1 MKKII
6 ALVVVLAVVISV
18 TIGVVAALSGPIGI
32 VDPTDLASPND
43 NALQAEL
50 QKIATSN
57 YYLIESDMNDLI
69 WYGKK
74 PLYLNDFCNDLYFSE
89 PKWDKINKHYEVTL
103 YSRSGYYCGPI
114 AFFDENGVRIKA
126 AEEVF
131 TLSPT
136 YGMSFNPNWAN
147 YTIVT
152 LDKVNPKFAS
162 EYEWPESWYKN
173 WV

>member
-1 MKKII
+1 MKKPLIVLICLI
-6 ALVVVLAVVISV
+6 AITVLVLSAGC
-18 TIGVVAALSGPIGI
+18 IGEENIN
-32 VDPTDLASPND
+32 PTDIASPND

-50 QKIATSN
+50 QEIATEYSYMLVSN
-57 YYLIESDMNDLI
+57 MQDMLREEKNKLSIQD
-69 WYGKK
+69 
-74 PLYLNDFCNDLYFSE
+74 DFCNDLYFSE
-89 PKWDKINKHYEVTL
+89 PEWDKVNKGYYITL

-114 AFFDENGVRIKA
+114 FFFDENGVRIKT

-136 YGMSFNPNWAN
+136 YGLTFNPIWAN

-162 EYEWPESWYKN
+162 EVTSYWLK
-173 WV
+173 

>member
-1 MKKII
+1 MKKPLIVLICLI
-6 ALVVVLAVVISV
+6 AITVLVLSAGC
-18 TIGVVAALSGPIGI
+18 IGEENIN
-32 VDPTDLASPND
+32 PTDIASPND

-69 WYGKK
+69 SDGKK

-89 PKWDKINKHYEVTL
+89 PKWDKVNKGYYIVL
-103 YSRSGYYCGPI
+103 YSRSGYYCGPVV
-114 AFFDENGVRIKA
+114 FFDENGV
-126 AEEVF
+126 EVDRENVI
-131 TLSPT
+131 TVSPT
-136 YGMSFNPNWAN
+136 YGLQMNDESANW
-147 YTIVT
+147 TIVT

-162 EYEWPESWYKN
+162 EYEWPEGLYKN

>member
-1 MKKII
+1 MKKTLIVLICLI
-6 ALVVVLAVVISV
+6 AMTVLVFSAGCISGEN
-18 TIGVVAALSGPIGI
+18 IN
-32 VDPTDLASPND
+32 PTDLTSPSG
-43 NALQAEL
+43 NALQNEL
-50 QKIATSN
+50 QELARSN
-57 YYLIESDMNDLI
+57 YDLIESKMNRLI
-69 WYGKK
+69 SADKK

-89 PKWDKINKHYEVTL
+89 PKWDKINKNYYITL
-103 YSRSGYYCGPI
+103 YSRSGYYCGPVV
-114 AFFDENGVRIKA
+114 FFDENGVRIKT
-126 AEEVF
+126 AEKVF

-162 EYEWPESWYKN
+162 EYEWPEGLYKN

>member
-1 MKKII
+1 MKKPLIVLICLI
-6 ALVVVLAVVISV
+6 AITVLVLSAGC
-18 TIGVVAALSGPIGI
+18 IGEENIN
-32 VDPTDLASPND
+32 PTDIASPND

-50 QKIATSN
+50 QEIATEYSYMLVSN
-57 YYLIESDMNDLI
+57 MQDMLREEKNKLSIQD
-69 WYGKK
+69 
-74 PLYLNDFCNDLYFSE
+74 DFCNDLYFSE
-89 PKWDKINKHYEVTL
+89 PKWDKVNKGYYITL

-114 AFFDENGVRIKA
+114 FFFDENGVRIKT

-136 YGMSFNPNWAN
+136 YGLTFNPIWAN

-162 EYEWPESWYKN
+162 EVTSYWLK
-173 WV
+173 

>member
-69 WYGKK
+69 SDGKK

-89 PKWDKINKHYEVTL
+89 PKWDKVNKGYYIVL
-103 YSRSGYYCGPI
+103 YSRSGYYCGPVV
-114 AFFDENGVRIKA
+114 FFDENGV
-126 AEEVF
+126 EVDRENVI
-131 TLSPT
+131 TVSPT
-136 YGMSFNPNWAN
+136 YGLQMNDESANW
-147 YTIVT
+147 TIVT

-162 EYEWPESWYKN
+162 EYEWPEGLYKN

>member
-32 VDPTDLASPND
+32 VDPSDLASPND

-50 QKIATSN
+50 QEIATEYSYMLVSN
-57 YYLIESDMNDLI
+57 MQDMLREEKNKLSIQD
-69 WYGKK
+69 
-74 PLYLNDFCNDLYFSE
+74 DFCNDLYFSE
-89 PKWDKINKHYEVTL
+89 PKWDKVNKGYYITL

-114 AFFDENGVRIKA
+114 FFFDENGVRIKT

-136 YGMSFNPNWAN
+136 YGLTFNPIWAN

-162 EYEWPESWYKN
+162 EVTSYWLK
-173 WV
+173 

>member
-1 MKKII
+1 MKKTPIVLICLI
-6 ALVVVLAVVISV
+6 AMTILVFSSGCISGEN
-18 TIGVVAALSGPIGI
+18 IN
-32 VDPTDLASPND
+32 PTDLASPND

-69 WYGKK
+69 CDGKK

-89 PKWDKINKHYEVTL
+89 PKWDKVNKGYYIVL

-114 AFFDENGVRIKA
+114 FFFDENGVRIKT

-136 YGMSFNPNWAN
+136 YGLTFNPIWAN

-162 EYEWPESWYKN
+162 EVTSYWLK
-173 WV
+173 

>member
-50 QKIATSN
+50 QEIATEYSYMLVSGMQKMLREEKN
-57 YYLIESDMNDLI
+57 KLSIQD
-69 WYGKK
+69 
-74 PLYLNDFCNDLYFSE
+74 DFCKDLYFSE
-89 PKWDKINKHYEVTL
+89 PEWSTYSKSYHVTL
-103 YSRSGYYCGPI
+103 YSRSGYYCGPVI
-114 AFFDENGVRIKA
+114 FFDENGV
-126 AEEVF
+126 EVDRENVI
-131 TLSPT
+131 TVSPT
-136 YGMSFNPNWAN
+136 YGLQMNDESANW
-147 YTIVT
+147 TIVT

-162 EYEWPESWYKN
+162 EVTSYWLK
-173 WV
+173 